1 MLLLF
6 ANIACK
12 MYITPMKIILSAL
25 NSRHTHSAIAL
36 AYLAAYWKRNPG
48 RPDAEIME
56 FDINQTNESIYSA
69 LIRQKPDLLAFSTYI
84 WSLDR
89 ILAISSAIKAALP
102 GVKIVLG
109 GPEASFQD
117 YQILQQNYF
126 IDFIIRGEGE
136 ETLEELL
143 LTLISHG
150 ETAGINGISYQTA
163 GKIMQNRD
171 RELIKCIDSI
181 PSPFQNG
188 YFGKGHGFTYYEASR
203 GCPSRCT
210 YCLSSVQGPVRN
222 HSIDRVKADLDWFFT
237 SGYQQI
243 RFADRTFNFDHRRA
257 AEIISYIIANNHR
270 CINFHFEFQADF
282 LDEVVFSLLKSAPD
296 GMFHLEIGVQSMHE
310 KALVAVN
317 RRFNLADLKSNVKR
331 LRAETGCHLHLDLL
345 GGLPFDS
352 FSDFLNSLDE
362 VWQLHPHSIQIS
374 LVKVLRGTP
383 LQQEVEKQT
392 IFSMEKAPYTVLRTN
407 WLKADEAL
415 AIQDIGKLV
424 EGIYNCSR
432 FNLSLDFIVARLF
445 DNSASAFFVALA
457 DFWRK
462 KGLLF
467 YNFSPQNIY
476 DQLKG
481 FLKEHFVSD
490 CELAQSLLEHEF
502 HLCQKVPAGDSVLS
516 PSIDGEQN
524 RSLLKVVP
532 GLKCFWYSRDLQRFL
547 ESGHESGPGA
557 FPHVYSYEKNLAI
570 VPDTRLMALS
580 LDERFVIASL
590 QQKINPENFGFY
602 WNKCLPDEKNVPEFP
617 EVIEKLQQTGLLYDS
632 REKNYRQVKL
642 LIEQTREQATI

>member
-1 MLLLF
+1 M
-6 ANIACK
+6 ASRS
-12 MYITPMKIILSAL
+12 YISCMKIILSAL

-36 AYLAAYWKRNPG
+36 AYLAAHWNRIEG
-48 RPDAEIME
+48 RPVAKILE

-89 ILAISSAIKAALP
+89 ILTISSAIKAALP
-102 GVKIVLG
+102 EVKIILG

-117 YQILQQNYF
+117 ASILQQNHF
-126 IDFIIRGEGE
+126 IDFIVRGEGE

-143 LTLISHG
+143 EAMICQG
-150 ETAGINGISYQTA
+150 DFAQIKGISYQSA
-163 GKIMQNRD
+163 GKIKQNND
-171 RELIKCIDSI
+171 RELLKNIDSI
-181 PSPFQNG
+181 PSPFRNG
-188 YFGKGHGFTYYEASR
+188 FFGKGHGFTYYEASR

-257 AEIISYIIANNHR
+257 AEIISYIITNNHQG
-270 CINFHFEFQADF
+270 INFHFEFQADF
-282 LDEVVFSLLKSAPD
+282 LDETVFSLLKSAPE

-310 KALVAVN
+310 EALVAVN
-317 RRFNLADLKSNVKR
+317 RRFNLANLKNNVKR
-331 LRAETGCHLHLDLL
+331 LRSETGCHLHLDLL

-362 VWQLHPHSIQIS
+362 VWALNPHSIQIS

-383 LQQEVEKQT
+383 LQKEVEKQT
-392 IFSMEKAPYTVLRTN
+392 IFSMEKAPYTVLRSN
-407 WLKADEAL
+407 WLSADEAL
-415 AIQDIGKLV
+415 TIQDIGKLV

-432 FNLSLDFIVARLF
+432 YSLSLDFIVCRLF
-445 DNSASAFFVALA
+445 NKSASAFFKALA
-457 DFWRK
+457 DFWREK
-462 KGLLF
+462 NLLF

-476 DQLKG
+476 EQLNE
-481 FLKEHFVSD
+481 FLKEKFVSD
-490 CELAQSLLEHEF
+490 CGLIHCLLEHEF

-516 PSIDGEQN
+516 PSIESEQH

-532 GLKCFWYSRDLQRFL
+532 GLKCFWYNRDLQLFL
-547 ESGHESGPGA
+547 ENGHESSPGA
-557 FPHVYSYEKNLAI
+557 FPHVYSYEKNLAT

-580 LDERFVIASL
+580 LNERFVIASL
-590 QQKINPENFGFY
+590 QQKINPENLAFF
-602 WNKCLPDEKNVPEFP
+602 WRKCLPDEKKIPDFP
-617 EVIEKLQQTGLLYDS
+617 AVIEKLLQTGLLYDS
-632 REKNYRQVKL
+632 REKNHRQVKL
-642 LIEQTREQATI
+642 LIDKTREQATS